1 MSDLVITGVIDGPL
15 SGGLPKAVELYV
27 RADIA
32 DLSVYG
38 LGSANNGG
46 GTDGE
51 EFTFPAI
58 SATAGTFL
66 YLASE
71 SAGFTTFMGFAPDFT
86 DGSALAINGDDAIEL
101 FLNGNVVDVFGDPD
115 TDGTGQAW
123 DHLDGWA
130 YRNANAEPSST
141 FNAADWTFSGTNA
154 LDNETSNATAGT
166 PFPTGS
172 YSAAPQPTVINAVL
186 GSTTGNDSEYVE
198 IFGEPGTSLDGLS
211 LIVVESDAGSSNGT
225 IDSRIDLGAGDV
237 IGTNGFFLLA
247 NGLAE
252 GTYGVT
258 ADRTLNENF
267 VENSSYTLALVE
279 TATLTGTTVSG
290 SETVIDAVGVTDGG
304 ASDSFAF
311 GAPVVGPDGSFLPAG
326 VRRTTDGVDTD
337 SAGDFG
343 LLDFGNDPAI
353 NTPTAGGSDTPPP
366 GPTLTAIYDIQGA
379 GHVSSLTG
387 QVVLTSGIVTAV
399 DSNGYYLQDATGDGD
414 IATSDAIFVF
424 TGNTPL
430 VSVGDALEVS
440 GTVSEFT
447 PGGASTGN
455 LSSTQLINTTAT
467 LVSSGNALPAA
478 TIIGQSGRLVP
489 TSNIDDDAFGSFD
502 PMTDGID
509 FFESLEAM
517 LVTAEDLLAVSGTNR
532 FGEIFAVT
540 NQGVDATGISSR
552 GTLNIAPNDFNPEK
566 IQINEDTGILPGF
579 SIPMVDVGAQLG
591 DVTGVIGYSFGNYEI
606 LPTQAFVASPSSLT
620 AEVTTLAGD
629 ADTMTVASYNVLNL
643 DPNDADGDTDVADG
657 RFDAIAAQIVANLGA
672 PDVIGLQ
679 EIQDN
684 TGSTDDGTVS
694 ASQTLQLLV
703 DAIVAAGGPAY
714 SFIDNTFIA
723 DNASGGQPGA
733 NIRTAFLYNDA
744 RVDLV
749 PGSVQTI
756 DGQGSG
762 QAFNGARLPLVA
774 DFEFNGETVTVVNNH
789 FSSKGGSAPILGVE
803 QPFDQRQEDVTVN
816 GSLDERQAQSMAV
829 QNFLAAKLAADP
841 SAKLV
846 ALGDFNEFEFV
857 SPVTGLENVLNA
869 DGTGVN
875 NLTNTLPE
883 DERYSFNFQ
892 GNSQSLDHIL
902 VSDSLADNADFDIV
916 HVNSE
921 FADGASKASDHDP
934 LLATLGFEVMPQTW
948 TLELLHITDQE
959 ASTGS
964 IGDFARASGI
974 LNALEAQDLGNDGIA
989 DNTVRLSSG
998 DAIIPG
1004 VFYDASEA
1012 VFGAGGIADIQLVN
1026 EMGFDAV
1033 AFGNH
1038 EFDKGTAELAE
1049 LIAGFELARDGDNNL
1064 ILDADGAATFTT
1076 TPIGD
1081 FSALTGTPTPYTGT
1095 AFPYL
1100 STNLDFDTDPALKA
1114 LAALGGQAPQPNTV
1128 TSSTILDVNGEM
1140 LGVVGAVTP
1149 NLAAISSTG
1158 GLGISPA
1165 WADGTPT
1172 PAELDALAAEIQA
1185 EVDALLAAN
1194 PTLNK
1199 VVLLAHMQQITIEQ
1213 GLATRLEN
1221 VDIIVAGGSNTRL
1234 FDDNDYIRPGD
1245 SDQGQYP
1252 QFFTNAG
1259 GTTTALVN
1267 TDGSYKYVGRL
1278 VIDFD
1283 ADGNIIANS
1292 YDETVSGAY
1301 ATDATGLANVAGA
1314 EGLIDPEVQAITE
1327 AIQDQILATEGNV
1340 FGVSNVFLNGNRSG
1354 TAGDPDGVR
1363 TQETNLGN
1371 LTADANLAY
1380 AQSIDSTVMVSIKNG
1395 GGIRASI
1402 GETVVPAGG
1411 TGFERLPN
1419 GEILDDQGN
1428 VVKPAGG
1435 ISQNDIQ
1442 TTLAFNND
1450 LSLLTVTRAELIEI
1464 LEHGISGL
1472 PGVSGRFP
1480 QVSGIQFSFDESLP
1494 AGSRIVNAAITDMEG
1509 NDLDV
1514 LMRDGVLQGD
1524 AAAGVRIVTLGF
1536 LAGGGDGYP
1545 FPQGPE
1551 ANRVDLENFDGDGI
1565 NDGVATFAADGT
1577 EQDVLAEYLAAN
1589 FGDAANAYD
1598 VADSGPAGDTRIQ
1611 NLAFT
1616 ADTVIDEPE
1625 FNLILGQGARDRLTG
1640 TDEAD
1645 MIVSGAGSYE
1655 TMEGGLGGDVFVFG
1669 LETMNG
1675 LRERDIIS
1683 DYEVGVDVIGLTG
1696 GATVAD
1702 IRETSSAV
1710 VVYFDDPTGAQDA
1723 LFVRGDGVTAA
1734 NLTFETIDTI
1744 SFV

>member
-1 MSDLVITGVIDGPL
+1 
-15 SGGLPKAVELYV
+15 
-27 RADIA
+27 
-32 DLSVYG
+32 
-38 LGSANNGG
+38 
-46 GTDGE
+46 
-51 EFTFPAI
+51 
-58 SATAGTFL
+58 
-66 YLASE
+66 
-71 SAGFTTFMGFAPDFT
+71 
-86 DGSALAINGDDAIEL
+86 
-101 FLNGNVVDVFGDPD
+101 
-115 TDGTGQAW
+115 
-123 DHLDGWA
+123 
-130 YRNANAEPSST
+130 
-141 FNAADWTFSGTNA
+141 
-154 LDNETSNATAGT
+154 
-166 PFPTGS
+166 
-172 YSAAPQPTVINAVL
+172 
-186 GSTTGNDSEYVE
+186 
-198 IFGEPGTSLDGLS
+198 
-211 LIVVESDAGSSNGT
+211 
-225 IDSRIDLGAGDV
+225 
-237 IGTNGFFLLA
+237 
-247 NGLAE
+247 
-252 GTYGVT
+252 
-258 ADRTLNENF
+258 
-267 VENSSYTLALVE
+267 
-279 TATLTGTTVSG
+279 
-290 SETVIDAVGVTDGG
+290 
-304 ASDSFAF
+304 
-311 GAPVVGPDGSFLPAG
+311 
-326 VRRTTDGVDTD
+326 
-337 SAGDFG
+337 
-343 LLDFGNDPAI
+343 
-353 NTPTAGGSDTPPP
+353 
-366 GPTLTAIYDIQGA
+366 
-379 GHVSSLTG
+379 
-387 QVVLTSGIVTAV
+387 
-399 DSNGYYLQDATGDGD
+399 
-414 IATSDAIFVF
+414 
-424 TGNTPL
+424 
-430 VSVGDALEVS
+430 
-440 GTVSEFT
+440 
-447 PGGASTGN
+447 
-455 LSSTQLINTTAT
+455 
-467 LVSSGNALPAA
+467 
-478 TIIGQSGRLVP
+478 
-489 TSNIDDDAFGSFD
+489 
-502 PMTDGID
+502 MTDGID